1 MSVSTCNETM
11 STVLISIVTP
21 EVSVS
26 TCNKTMSA
34 VLISITQNCSGA
46 RRIEL
51 LWGPAADPPR
61 PGRAAPAAPP
71 PPSLWPRDPPSARQ
85 ALLHGVETRTSAAVD
100 FPPNHF
106 WFFGFFFLER
116 ASQPSRASC
125 IAPPAGRAAMRETEW
140 SRTRWMFD
148 LADI

>member
-1 MSVSTCNETM
+1 M

-61 PGRAAPAAPP
+61 PARAAPAAPP

-106 WFFGFFFLER
+106 WFFGFFFLGTR
-116 ASQPSRASC
+116 IAAVSRIVHRTPSGARCDARD
-125 IAPPAGRAAMRETEW
+125 GMV
-140 SRTRWMFD
+140 
-148 LADI
+148 